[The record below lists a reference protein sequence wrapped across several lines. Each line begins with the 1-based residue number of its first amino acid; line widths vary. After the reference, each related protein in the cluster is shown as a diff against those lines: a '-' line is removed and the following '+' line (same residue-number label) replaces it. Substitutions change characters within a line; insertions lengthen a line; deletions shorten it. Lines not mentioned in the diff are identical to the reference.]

1 MEKIKLRIPIYKN
14 GVFEYFKFIDL
25 SNIPK
30 DRGMAGFSLVG
41 DYEAKQ
47 PELFTGVQDFYE
59 NDLVKVVQD
68 NYVSLHRIKYCNYY
82 DYPAFDL
89 TPDIDCDSNTI
100 SYLINAGTEAFEV
113 YSNIHENKPVKLTIE
128 QWADYYN
135 ITVLDPDGFDRKNP
149 NLMNEVFTEI
159 EFREGLP
166 LCTIEADLTK
176 YGEKMRKPLLAYS
189 IHQPKQEG

>member
-1 MEKIKLRIPIYKN
+1 MKAIKIRVPIYRN
-14 GVFEYFKFIDL
+14 GVFEQFHFLEPEIKERSYSFGNCQFL
-25 SNIPK
+25 
-30 DRGMAGFSLVG
+30 GEG
-41 DYEAKQ
+41 YEIKQ
-47 PELFTGVQDFYE
+47 PELWIGIQNFYE

-68 NYVSLHRIKYCNYY
+68 NYVSLHRIKYCTEY

-100 SYLINAGTEAFEV
+100 SYLINTGTEAFEV

-149 NLMNEVFTEI
+149 NLMKEVFTEL

-176 YGEKMRKPLLAYS
+176 YSEKMKRSLLTYH
-189 IHQPKQEG
+189 IHEP